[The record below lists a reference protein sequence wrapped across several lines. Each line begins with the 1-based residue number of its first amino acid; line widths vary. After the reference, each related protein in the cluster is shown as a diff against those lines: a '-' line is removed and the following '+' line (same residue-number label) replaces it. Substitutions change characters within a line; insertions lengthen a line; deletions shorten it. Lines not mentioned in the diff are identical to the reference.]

1 MSKSRKQK
9 RANSSFKEGSM
20 VYTISFFI
28 VKYFMQFLF
37 AGEGRGQNN
46 FPKKGPFVAV
56 FNHNSYLDILTMSL
70 VVSFPVHGMGKAEL
84 FEVPLLGWWLRKIGV
99 HPILRDSGDEEGF
112 RYFLEI
118 LKNGGRLFISP
129 EGTRKWKE
137 GKPPRPKTGFVRL
150 AQLAKCPV
158 VPVGISS
165 TRDILPPGAIFP
177 RFKKVVVQVGKP
189 IYLPPVD
196 VTLENKD
203 ILQEQANGV
212 MDEVY
217 KLVLKPPK
225 KKKP

>member
-37 AGEGRGQNN
+37 AEEGRGQNN

-70 VVSFPVHGMGKAEL
+70 VVSFPVHGMGKADL
-84 FEVPLLGWWLRKIGV
+84 FEVPLLGWWLRKIGI

-118 LKNGGRLFISP
+118 
-129 EGTRKWKE
+129 
-137 GKPPRPKTGFVRL
+137 
-150 AQLAKCPV
+150 
-158 VPVGISS
+158 
-165 TRDILPPGAIFP
+165 
-177 RFKKVVVQVGKP
+177 
-189 IYLPPVD
+189 
-196 VTLENKD
+196 
-203 ILQEQANGV
+203 
-212 MDEVY
+212 
-217 KLVLKPPK
+217 
-225 KKKP
+225 